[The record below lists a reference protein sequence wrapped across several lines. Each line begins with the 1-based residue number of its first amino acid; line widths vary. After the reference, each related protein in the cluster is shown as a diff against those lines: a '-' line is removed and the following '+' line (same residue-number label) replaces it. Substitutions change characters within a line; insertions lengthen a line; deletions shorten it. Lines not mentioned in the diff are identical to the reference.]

1 MPTDFLS
8 TRLLDWETVEEA
20 LCLSQPKVVVENLSK
35 TYITKDG
42 TQVEALENITFHVNE
57 QELLCIIGPNGC
69 GKTTLLRLIAGI
81 DTPTRGRIL
90 IDNQETKPGRAA
102 LIFQEFSLFPWRTV
116 LDNIKFGL
124 EILNVPTQESHKI
137 AQNYVKLVG
146 LEGFEQ
152 KFPHELSEGMKQKV
166 AIARALA
173 VNPPVLLLDEPFA
186 FLDAQT
192 RNRMQEELLRIWE
205 QEKKTMIFVSH
216 NVDEAVYLADRIL
229 ALTARPGKV
238 KTVCEVALRRPR
250 QRTSQPF
257 IRKREEMLK
266 TLIEELDT

>member
-1 MPTDFLS
+1 M
-8 TRLLDWETVEEA
+8 
-20 LCLSQPKVVVENLSK
+20 SQPKVVVENLSK
-35 TYITKDG
+35 TYTTKEG
-42 TQVEALENITFHVNE
+42 TQVEALENISFHVNE
-57 QELLCIIGPNGC
+57 RELLCIIGPNGC

-81 DTPTRGRIL
+81 DVPTRGTIL
-90 IDNQETKPGRAA
+90 IDNQETKPGRTA

-116 LDNIKFGL
+116 IDNVKFGL
-124 EILNVPTQESHKI
+124 EILRLPARESHKI
-137 AQNYVKLVG
+137 AQAYVNLVG

-152 KFPHELSEGMKQKV
+152 NFPHELSEGMKQKV

-192 RNRMQEELLRIWE
+192 RNKMQEELLRIWE

-229 ALTARPGKV
+229 VLTARPGKV
-238 KTVCEVALRRPR
+238 KTVCEVALPRPR

-257 IRKREEMLK
+257 IKKREEMLK
-266 TLIEELDT
+266 MIIEELDA